1 VATAT
6 LYSKGCPCSC
16 NRRIENKPCTDC
28 CPISLG
34 TKSFSEAHGSDEC
47 PNVGEPCPSGPDPGS
62 PSCSGRTIGPINLR
76 SDPFPTE
83 CLKNLKPVAAVSLAA
98 DNFGMAS
105 GESGQVGC
113 LPTNACTTCDQ
124 SGTVTPYVES
134 AGNGKSR
141 LRITAKGQNSVHGG
155 PYALFVTATF
165 SLQPI

>member
-1 VATAT
+1 MAKAT

-16 NRRIENKPCTDC
+16 DRRIEAKPCTDC

-34 TKSFSEAHGSDEC
+34 TKSFSEEHGYDEC
-47 PNVGEPCPSGPDPGS
+47 PKVDEPCGGDETA
-62 PSCSGRTIGPINLR
+62 SCSGRTIGPINLR

-83 CLKNLKPVAAVSLAA
+83 CLKNLKPVAAVSLSA

-113 LPTNACTTCDQ
+113 PPSNACTICGA
-124 SGTVTPYVES
+124 SGTVTPFVES

-155 PYALFVTATF
+155 PYSLFVTATF